1 MAYYKQLAATAQ
13 VKIGAGRLYSI
24 TVSTTSSG
32 TLTIYD
38 SPAGSTGDPK
48 IFDTITPAAGATYF
62 FPMGAQFNTGLYVVV
77 ANSLSF
83 TLTYE

>member
-1 MAYYKQLAATAQ
+1 MAYAKQLSGTTQ
-13 VKIGAGRLYSI
+13 VKVGAGRLYSI
-24 TVSTTSSG
+24 TISTTSSG

-38 SPAGSTGDPK
+38 SGVSSTGDTK
-48 IFDTITPAAGATYF
+48 IFDTITPSAGATYY
-62 FPMGAQFNTGLYVVV
+62 FPMGAQFDDGLYVVV